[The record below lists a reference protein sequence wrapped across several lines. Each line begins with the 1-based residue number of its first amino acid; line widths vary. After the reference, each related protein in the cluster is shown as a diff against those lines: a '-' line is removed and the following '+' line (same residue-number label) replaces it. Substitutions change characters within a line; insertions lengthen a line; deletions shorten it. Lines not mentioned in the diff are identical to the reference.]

1 MNERVGSQTFDT
13 AIMKTDEVFI
23 FIKACTDSGA
33 TLNEA
38 YEDMKMIDNMLHMKR
53 LHLAMYG
60 HINKTRSGNLR
71 KGSGIYNAIDGIL
84 NSRLKLNQTT

>member
-1 MNERVGSQTFDT
+1 MR
-13 AIMKTDEVFI
+13 K
-23 FIKACTDSGA
+23 
-33 TLNEA
+33 EA
-38 YEDMKMIDNMLHMKR
+38 YYFSHDANAQDDPKIMKMIDNMLHMKR